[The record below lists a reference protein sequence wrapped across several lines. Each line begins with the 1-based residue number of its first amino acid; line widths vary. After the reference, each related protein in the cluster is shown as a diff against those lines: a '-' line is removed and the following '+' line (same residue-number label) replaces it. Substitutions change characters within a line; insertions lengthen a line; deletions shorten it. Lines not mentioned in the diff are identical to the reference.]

1 MEALDREMEAT
12 ARAEAE
18 AEATRKLE
26 EERERVQKE
35 RQKKKLEEYHHKK
48 LTEMDEALKKE
59 FQIQEAADIQQAE
72 LALHNLDRVRHRE
85 VLRTVKDLQQRKA
98 EERAARVQEEQERK
112 LELLRQTVR
121 VEAPSD
127 PLRLLRETKVSLARA
142 ICKEQVSLQLPL
154 FPLHGYT
161 ADTVMADPRVKLEH
175 ALREAGLHTT
185 SYARHVISNAM
196 PPHPPRRD
204 QFSTVFNYS

>member
-1 MEALDREMEAT
+1 MSC
-12 ARAEAE
+12 
-18 AEATRKLE
+18 
-26 EERERVQKE
+26 V
-35 RQKKKLEEYHHKK
+35 H
-48 LTEMDEALKKE
+48 LTMHV
-59 FQIQEAADIQQAE
+59 FMTHFVCV
-72 LALHNLDRVRHRE
+72 LHNYIH
-85 VLRTVKDLQQRKA
+85 TYMYTHTYTYIHIHTYIHTYIHIHAYIHTHTHTQHTQ
-98 EERAARVQEEQERK
+98 
-112 LELLRQTVR
+112 
-121 VEAPSD
+121 
-127 PLRLLRETKVSLARA
+127 VSLARA